1 MAHSAENMLRYS
13 LLDLPGKKY
22 SAQDN
27 QLFGQTHFQKMLFAA
42 FFGMLLAT
50 EAEAERHL

>member
-13 LLDLPGKKY
+13 FLDLPGTKY
-22 SAQDN
+22 SAQVN
-27 QLFGQTHFQKMLFAA
+27 QFCGQTHFQMLFAA
-42 FFGMLLAT
+42 FFGMLLAI